1 MLSPGHRDI
10 YILFLGSR
18 IGWFVYQAREG
29 EGLRCGFPASSN
41 PIFLK
46 KGEFQKVEVRSIGEN
61 DTERLKSSKIEK

>member
-1 MLSPGHRDI
+1 M
-10 YILFLGSR
+10 
-18 IGWFVYQAREG
+18 YQAREG